1 MKKIIEILVLL
12 TLTSCVNIKASISVT
27 ITGEYE
33 DRVEYYQENQEYH
46 KKCGLNYYPLNKK
59 INISENKTIY
69 FK

>member
-12 TLTSCVNIKASISVT
+12 TLTSCVNIKVSISIT